1 MRHALS
7 IPAMIFLATALGVPA
22 FAVTDSVVDAP
33 IISCGNGIPGGV
45 TCASTKKGLKGA
57 RSAYAHGR
65 KLHEHGRLE
74 EALTEFNDASRLA
87 PEDALYLSAREVT
100 KAQLVFQHTE
110 RGDGFLAD
118 AQREQAAAEYRSA
131 LMLDPDNAYTRQR
144 LAEAMRDP
152 SASSLARRTSL
163 TDSTEIHLQPKGERA
178 TFHYTGDARGLFT
191 ELAAA
196 YGLQVEFDDS
206 VAARTVRFFVDDVD
220 FTTALSLAC
229 KSSKTMWTPLA
240 AHQFLLAADTPD
252 NHKQFD
258 RMSLGTFEV
267 PGASTPQAVTE
278 VINSLR
284 NVCDFQKISTGQ
296 GGTVEVRAPQPILR
310 ACATLLHQ
318 LSNEPPEVM
327 FDIQVFQISHTFA
340 RNIGLHIP
348 DTFNL
353 FNIPVAALAALGGQN
368 IQQLINELIA
378 SGGINQAGNTSLSA
392 LLAQLQGQQNSIFS
406 QPLATFGGGLTFS
419 GLSLDQLSA
428 ALSLNESWSR
438 SLSHVTLRAEQGN
451 EANLHLGERFPILN
465 SSFAPVFNS
474 PQIAS
479 VIGNQS
485 FVPPFPS
492 ISYED
497 LGLSLKAKPVIH
509 GDGQVS
515 LALELQVRSLTG
527 QSANGVPVISN
538 QEYKGSIRVD
548 DGEAAVVAGEITSND
563 TRAMTGIPGLGMV
576 PGLNQAMV
584 NNTVT
589 TEDDELLVVITPHIL
604 ANHDRTTDE
613 IWVSQK

>member
-196 YGLQVEFDDS
+196 YGFQRGFHHCSLPGMQIQQDN
-206 VAARTVRFFVDDVD
+206 VD
-220 FTTALSLAC
+220 A
-229 KSSKTMWTPLA
+229 P
-240 AHQFLLAADTPD
+240 
-252 NHKQFD
+252 
-258 RMSLGTFEV
+258 R
-267 PGASTPQAVTE
+267 
-278 VINSLR
+278 
-284 NVCDFQKISTGQ
+284 
-296 GGTVEVRAPQPILR
+296 RAPVP
-310 ACATLLHQ
+310 
-318 LSNEPPEVM
+318 
-327 FDIQVFQISHTFA
+327 A
-340 RNIGLHIP
+340 RRRH
-348 DTFNL
+348 
-353 FNIPVAALAALGGQN
+353 
-368 IQQLINELIA
+368 
-378 SGGINQAGNTSLSA
+378 SG
-392 LLAQLQGQQNSIFS
+392 
-406 QPLATFGGGLTFS
+406 
-419 GLSLDQLSA
+419 
-428 ALSLNESWSR
+428 
-438 SLSHVTLRAEQGN
+438 
-451 EANLHLGERFPILN
+451 
-465 SSFAPVFNS
+465 
-474 PQIAS
+474 
-479 VIGNQS
+479 
-485 FVPPFPS
+485 
-492 ISYED
+492 
-497 LGLSLKAKPVIH
+497 
-509 GDGQVS
+509 
-515 LALELQVRSLTG
+515 
-527 QSANGVPVISN
+527 
-538 QEYKGSIRVD
+538 
-548 DGEAAVVAGEITSND
+548 
-563 TRAMTGIPGLGMV
+563 
-576 PGLNQAMV
+576 
-584 NNTVT
+584 
-589 TEDDELLVVITPHIL
+589 
-604 ANHDRTTDE
+604 
-613 IWVSQK
+613 